1 MKKPLM
7 VLAALL
13 PFAQAAL
20 AEPLSVNVAAGAT
33 VTLYGT
39 IDAGV
44 WGQSKATTDTG
55 TTPNTVGPV
64 NAGSVKRFHSGGISP
79 SKWGLTGSKELK
91 GGAKA
96 IFTLEEHIT
105 AGTGATDAFGYSG
118 FARQTFVGLTGDFG
132 TVLLGEQFTP
142 AILAFAATDPRG
154 LRESMSGL
162 QPWMFTTNFVNST
175 GTTVVSAFSHNS
187 ISYSKTVGGVN
198 LAALYAL
205 GGRTSNPLTGN
216 SSGGSG
222 LSMGATYAGQPLTLS
237 AGYQRDNDANG
248 DKGSVK
254 ASVGAGY
261 SIGPF
266 GIKANY
272 LNAKTYAV
280 GGAPMGNYKVFG
292 VGADWK
298 ATDQH
303 NINVSYYSGKNDNV
317 ANNKGNSLVLSD
329 EYAYDAGTTLYAQ
342 LGFFDA
348 KAAADSA
355 VTLLG
360 QSNLVQGAKTTVI
373 NAGIRFN
380 F

>member
-1 MKKPLM
+1 MKKPLIAF
-7 VLAALL
+7 AALL
-13 PFAQAAL
+13 PIAQAVL
-20 AEPLSVNVAAGAT
+20 AEPLSVNVAGAT

-55 TTPNTVGPV
+55 PTANTVGPV
-64 NAGSVKRFHSGGISP
+64 NAGSVSRFHSGGISP
-79 SKWGLTGSKELK
+79 SKWGLTGSKDLK
-91 GGAKA
+91 GGVKA
-96 IFTLEEHIT
+96 SFTLEEHIT

-118 FARQTFVGLTGDFG
+118 FARQTFVGLSGDFG
-132 TVLLGEQFTP
+132 SVRLGEQFTP

-162 QPWMFTTNFVNST
+162 QPWMFTSNFVNST
-175 GTTVVSAFSHNS
+175 STTVVDAFSHNG
-187 ISYSKTVGGVN
+187 ISYSKNVGGVN
-198 LAALYAL
+198 LSALYAL
-205 GGRTSNPLTGN
+205 GGRTGN
-216 SSGGSG
+216 SSADSG
-222 LSMGATYAGQPLTLS
+222 WSVGATYAGQPLTLS
-237 AGYQRDNDANG
+237 AGYLRDNGSNG
-248 DKGSVK
+248 DKGGVK
-254 ASVGAGY
+254 ASVGVGY
-261 SIGPF
+261 AAGPF

-272 LNAKTYAV
+272 LNAKTYAA
-280 GGAPMGNYKVFG
+280 GGATMGDYKVFG
-292 VGADWK
+292 VGVDWK

-303 NINVSYYSGKNDNV
+303 NINISYYSGKNDNV
-317 ANNKGNSLVLSD
+317 ANNKGNSLVISD
-329 EYAYDAGTTLYAQ
+329 EYAYDASTTLYAQ
-342 LGFFDA
+342 LGYFDA

>member
-7 VLAALL
+7 ALAAFL

-20 AEPLSVNVAAGAT
+20 ADPLSVNVAGAT
-33 VTLYGT
+33 VTIYGT

-55 TTPNTVGPV
+55 PTANTVGPV
-64 NAGSVKRFHSGGISP
+64 DAGSVNRFHSGGISP
-79 SKWGLTGSKELK
+79 SKWGLTGSKSVS
-91 GGAKA
+91 GDTKA

-105 AGTGATDAFGYSG
+105 SGTGATDAFGYSG
-118 FARQTFVGLTGDFG
+118 FARQTFVGLTGAFG
-132 TVLLGEQFTP
+132 TVTLGEQFTP

-162 QPWMFTTNFVNST
+162 QPWMFTTNFANST
-175 GTTVVSAFSHNS
+175 NTTVVSAFSHNS
-187 ISYSKTVGGVN
+187 IAYSKNVGGVN

-205 GGRTSNPLTGN
+205 GGRTGN
-216 SSGGSG
+216 SSADSG
-222 LSMGATYAGQPLTLS
+222 LSLGATYAGQPLTLS
-237 AGYQRDNDANG
+237 AGYQRGNGANG
-248 DKGSVK
+248 DKGDVK
-254 ASVGAGY
+254 ASVGAAY
-261 SIGPF
+261 STGPF
-266 GIKANY
+266 AIKVNY

-280 GGAPMGNYKVFG
+280 GGALMGDYKVFG
-292 VGADWK
+292 VGGDWK
-298 ATDQH
+298 ATNQH
-303 NINVSYYSGKNDNV
+303 NINVSYYAAKNDNV

-329 EYAYDAGTTLYAQ
+329 EYAYDASTTLYAQ
-342 LGFFDA
+342 LGLFDA
-348 KAAADSA
+348 KRGADSA

-360 QSNLVQGAKTTVI
+360 QNNLVQGAKTTVV